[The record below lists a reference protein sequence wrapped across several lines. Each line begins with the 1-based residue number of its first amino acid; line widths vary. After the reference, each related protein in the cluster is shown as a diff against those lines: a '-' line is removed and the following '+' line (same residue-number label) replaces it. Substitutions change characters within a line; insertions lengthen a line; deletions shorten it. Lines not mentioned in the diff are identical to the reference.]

1 MPWNCQ
7 NALELS
13 ENMKKLTKGLII
25 VLPFLVG
32 GIVVILQETTQKTNG
47 DKPSDTV
54 EEIEVTVTQIN
65 HAESIVGDE
74 ALQSEIVQNT
84 GFVQAEMQESEAAP
98 TFDEALEMEVVVVG
112 SPQSELRRRVS
123 SRVSMRSDE
132 LPDYE
137 NYESHPVFSN

>member
-1 MPWNCQ
+1 
-7 NALELS
+7 
-13 ENMKKLTKGLII
+13 MKKLTKGLII
-25 VLPFLVG
+25 LVG
-32 GIVVILQETTQKTNG
+32 LIAGIVMIVQENKWIQKING
-47 DKPSDTV
+47 AKPSDAV

-65 HAESIVGDE
+65 HGESIVGDE

-84 GFVQAEMQESEAAP
+84 DIVQSEIQESEAAP

-137 NYESHPVFSN
+137 NYESHPVFPI